1 MSSDTVTPSPRSIDE
16 SRVIVF
22 APRGRDAALT
32 AGALTQAGLTPSPC
46 SSVDEV
52 CGQIAQGAGTAILTE
67 EAFQPASLKM
77 LVDVVSRQSPW
88 SDFPFVVFGNTERAV
103 YPALDNAVRALG
115 NVTVLERPVRLRA
128 MIAAVKTALRART
141 HQYEARAAI
150 RSRDQFLAMLG
161 HELRNPLAAI
171 RMAIDLAGRNKG
183 LDESLTR
190 QHAVI
195 ERQSRHLTRLVDDLL
210 DVARVTTGKIKLE
223 RAPVNVSDVLRLV
236 TQAYEHVARAGGV
249 HLAHDLEP
257 NLVIEGDRVRI
268 EQTFSNLVGNA
279 LKYTPGG
286 GSVRVEARK
295 NGVEAVVRVID
306 TGVGISEDALPLI
319 FELFTQ
325 VDRSL
330 DRAQGGMG
338 LGLTLVKGLV
348 ERHGGSVMGESGGAG
363 KGSVF
368 TVRLPLAQS
377 ARPEVREAPQ
387 STARVT
393 GKRVV
398 VVDDSD
404 DLRETVK
411 ELLERAGFDVTTA
424 DSGPDAVMQIVEV
437 RPDIAFVDIG
447 LPGYDGYEVARRVRA
462 DLGDDVVLV
471 ALTGYG
477 QRDDRQRALESGFDG
492 HMTKPVSG
500 QDLVAAAA
508 RAGR

>member
-1 MSSDTVTPSPRSIDE
+1 MAIDTVSPPPPSIDE
-16 SRVIVF
+16 SRVVVF

-32 AGALTQAGLTPSPC
+32 AEALTQAGLTPSLC
-46 SSVDEV
+46 SSIEEV
-52 CGQIAQGAGTAILTE
+52 CRQIADGAGTAVLTE
-67 EAFQPASLKM
+67 EAFEAASLKM
-77 LVDVVSRQSPW
+77 LGAVLARQSPW
-88 SDFPFVVFGNTERAV
+88 SDFPFVVFGNTERAI

-128 MIAAVKTALRART
+128 MIAAVKSALRARA
-141 HQYEARAAI
+141 HQYEARTAI
-150 RSRDQFLAMLG
+150 RARDQFLAMLG

-171 RMAIDLAGRNKG
+171 RMAIDLASRTQG
-183 LDESLTR
+183 LTDSLVR

-195 ERQSRHLTRLVDDLL
+195 DRQSRHLTRLVDDLL
-210 DVARVTTGKIKLE
+210 DVARVTCGKIKLE
-223 RAPVNVSDVLRLV
+223 RVAVNLSDVLRV
-236 TQAYEHVARAGGV
+236 VIQSYEHLARTSGV
-249 HLAHDLEP
+249 TLVHDLAA
-257 NLVIEGDRVRI
+257 NLVIVGDRVRI

-279 LKYTPGG
+279 LKYTPSG
-286 GSVRVEARK
+286 GSVRVEARST
-295 NGVEAVVRVID
+295 GTEAIVLVID
-306 TGVGISEDALPLI
+306 TGVGISEEALPFI

-325 VDRSL
+325 ADRSL

-338 LGLTLVKGLV
+338 LGLTLVKALV
-348 ERHGGSVMGESGGAG
+348 DRHGGSVIGESAGAG

-368 TVRLPLAQS
+368 TVRLPLAVS
-377 ARPEVREAPQ
+377 ASAEIREA
-387 STARVT
+387 STSAPPVT

-411 ELLERAGFDVTTA
+411 EWLVHAGFEVTTA
-424 DSGPDAVMQIVEV
+424 DSGPAAVTQIVES

-447 LPGYDGYEVARRVRA
+447 LPGYDGFEVARRVRA
-462 DLGDDVVLV
+462 DLGAAIVLV

-477 QRDDRQRALESGFDG
+477 QSEDRRRALESGFDR

-500 QDLVAAAA
+500 PDLVAAAA